1 MLAENVG
8 LEKFIGGVKARGLGE
23 RIGQAIRGNHV
34 VNSQPKLLTKM
45 RGIAEERRQL
55 LRIRNGVL
63 SPGLGKARL
72 GVVVQVASSVGFG
85 LVNVTRTM
93 HPRILLQLAL
103 V

>member
-1 MLAENVG
+1 
-8 LEKFIGGVKARGLGE
+8 
-23 RIGQAIRGNHV
+23 
-34 VNSQPKLLTKM
+34 
-45 RGIAEERRQL
+45 
-55 LRIRNGVL
+55 L